1 MKKTNTFTNIAMFVL
16 FAAML
21 VYLGVYL
28 FRSTQQS
35 YATAPAVLVTV
46 SESGQASGIVVREE
60 QVIASDKEFLSLSVD
75 DGKEVARGGEIA
87 IGVDSKAALDSAS
100 RARELKKEIAYVSSL
115 LARAGSASGASD
127 RDSDVRSAILQL
139 NAAVSAGSTSELDDL
154 CMDLSSL
161 LFGSATGTVSQGDL
175 DALNAELHQLEN
187 AGAGRGSIT
196 APAAGL
202 FTSTTDGYE
211 SLTPDMLEN
220 LTPDGVNALER
231 TTAAT
236 PADAIGKLVTAK
248 KWYFASVMN
257 KADADR
263 LNLNGSASLDFPQHY
278 NGTVSATVLSK
289 SEPDS
294 SGKVAV
300 VFACNAALA
309 DTLADTLAMRKTTA
323 DVVYSE
329 HTGLRVPL
337 KAVHM
342 DDDGQ
347 SYVYVVT
354 AAQLEKKPIEIIYQ
368 TDDYCLVAQSTESNA
383 LRAGNEIVVTGKGLS
398 NGQVVK

>member
-1 MKKTNTFTNIAMFVL
+1 MFVL

-35 YATAPAVLVTV
+35 YSTAPAVLVTV
-46 SESGQASGIVVREE
+46 SEGGQASGIVVREE

-75 DGKEVARGGEIA
+75 DGKQVARDGEIA

-115 LARAGSASGASD
+115 LSSSGASEL
-127 RDSDVRSAILQL
+127 DSSVHSAILQL
-139 NAAVSAGSTSELDDL
+139 NAAVSAGSASELDDI

-161 LFGSATGTVSQGDL
+161 LFGASTGTVSQSDL
-175 DALNAELHQLEN
+175 DALNAELHQLEK
-187 AGAGRGSIT
+187 AGVGRGSIT

-202 FTSTTDGYE
+202 FTSTVDGYE
-211 SLTPDMLEN
+211 ALSPAALEN
-220 LTPDGVNALER
+220 LTPDGVAALEH
-231 TTAAT
+231 TSPST
-236 PADAIGKLVTAK
+236 PANTIGKLVTAK
-248 KWYFASVMN
+248 KWYFAAVMS

-263 LNLNGSASLDFPQHY
+263 LNLSGSATLDFPQHY
-278 NGTVSATVLSK
+278 SGTVSATVFSK
-289 SEPDS
+289 SEPDG
-294 SGKVAV
+294 SGEVAV
-300 VFACNAALA
+300 VFACNNA
-309 DTLADTLAMRKTTA
+309 LADTLAMRKATA

-347 SYVYVVT
+347 TFVYVVT

-368 TDDYCLVAQSTESNA
+368 TDSYCLVAQSTDSNA
-383 LRAGNEIVVTGKGLS
+383 LRAGNDIVVSGKGLS
-398 NGQVVK
+398 DGQVIK